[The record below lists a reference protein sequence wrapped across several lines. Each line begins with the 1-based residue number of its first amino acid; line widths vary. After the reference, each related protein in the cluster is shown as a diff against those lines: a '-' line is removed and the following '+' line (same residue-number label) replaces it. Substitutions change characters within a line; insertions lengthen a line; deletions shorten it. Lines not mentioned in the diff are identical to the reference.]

1 MERKARQAITY
12 KRDGQPNKHLYE
24 QVLQTADKFNENGS
38 LSTVFFIFLRRGPV
52 AFHSKRFAFR
62 GAGGEPPRRQSACG
76 VSPVPLLP
84 QESARLPF
92 QSTEWTKLVYPYN
105 NACLKINRS
114 NAWGGKEAFETSSQP
129 TG

>member
-24 QVLQTADKFNENGS
+24 QVLQTADKVNENGS

-62 GAGGEPPRRQSACG
+62 GAGGEPVPRI
-76 VSPVPLLP
+76 L
-84 QESARLPF
+84 QESSRLPL
-92 QSTEWTKLVYPYN
+92 QSTECTK
-105 NACLKINRS
+105 R
-114 NAWGGKEAFETSSQP
+114 G
-129 TG
+129 